1 MIMKEVTCTH
11 CGHKQ
16 KTRTKLN
23 KVTCSNCQH
32 KFNINNSP
40 MTVKGLLHSSKPEE
54 NNNNKGGTPRVK
66 LD

>member
-1 MIMKEVTCTH
+1 MKEVTCTH

-32 KFNINNSP
+32 KFNINNSSP
-40 MTVKGLLHSSKPEE
+40 MKEKVYYNNSIPEE
-54 NNNNKGGTPRVK
+54 NNKKEVTPRVK